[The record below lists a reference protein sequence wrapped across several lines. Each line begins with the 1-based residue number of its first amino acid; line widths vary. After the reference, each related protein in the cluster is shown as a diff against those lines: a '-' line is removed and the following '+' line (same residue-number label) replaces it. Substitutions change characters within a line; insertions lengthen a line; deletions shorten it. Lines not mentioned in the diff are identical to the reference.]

1 MEDHV
6 YWPTHD
12 AIFIFDQALK
22 SSGTEEEVPGGLVQQ
37 SESRLDRVIR
47 FPKDSTG
54 HRLTGG
60 NLFVVDGHLIIA
72 TADRLLV
79 FNAFGRVL
87 ADRGA
92 ERG

>member
-1 MEDHV
+1 
-6 YWPTHD
+6 
-12 AIFIFDQALK
+12 
-22 SSGTEEEVPGGLVQQ
+22 
-37 SESRLDRVIR
+37 
-47 FPKDSTG
+47 G

-79 FNAFGRVL
+79 FNAFGRIL